1 MFKKRGVVGLVLLAV
16 LSPVLLPVLL
26 PVQPAHAMSPAPV
39 TDAVNATD
47 TTEQNWWRGAQAGE
61 EGDAPIYRSL
71 ADDRVYRYF
80 QLDNKLEVLLV
91 SDPASD
97 KSAASL
103 DVHVGTFQNPADRE
117 GLAHFLEHMLF
128 LGTEKYPEP
137 GAYQAFIGEHGGSH
151 NAYTSLE
158 HTNYFFAIDPAY
170 LDAALDQFAQ
180 FFVAPRFD
188 AAYVD
193 RERKAVESEY
203 RLKIK
208 DDGRREWEVLSELVN
223 PEHPLSQFSVGSLE
237 TLADREQDPV
247 REDLLAFYQQY
258 YSANLMT
265 LVVLGKEP
273 LDQLQSMVESRF
285 KNVKNQ
291 DTAIAHA
298 PIDLLLEHR
307 NSEAR
312 ITPEKE
318 RRELS
323 FLFPLESLQR
333 YWRTKPAVFL
343 GHLLGDEGE
352 HSLLAELKR
361 RGWAESLSA
370 GTAYDSRHGA
380 AFSMT
385 IALTPSG
392 VERYQQVQDASF
404 AWIERVKR
412 DGIVDWRYRELAEL
426 RRVDFR
432 FLEKSPSASYARTLA
447 AAMHDYPAAEVLRGQ
462 FDYQTFDAELIAD
475 IADKLNADNVLI
487 TLVAPEFKDLELLST
502 QVSTQPSKH
511 VSKHYQAPYSVQKI
525 AAERIAVWNTTGD
538 QLSDQSGS
546 QLINAT
552 LALPDKN
559 PYLAEHFPVSEK
571 GKEPRIPEQII
582 NTELLRLWHYPDNQ
596 FASPRSIFRAKILS
610 PAIASRQGTAL
621 GSLYLAMVRDQL
633 NAEMYPAM
641 LAGLDF
647 SLQLW
652 THGLGVSVSGYT
664 DKQSV
669 LLARVLE
676 VLAAPEWDEQR
687 FARIKTQLIREWQN
701 SRKQWPVRQVFG
713 EVAPLL
719 NGGHRPLELAKAL
732 APIELAALQAFVS
745 DLYQQGQVEAYAGGV
760 LGKDA
765 ARAMAQSVVNAL
777 NIKTLAIEG
786 ESYQVLKLSPSP
798 SLPRRRID
806 VDHADSSAVLYIQ
819 ASADTLAAR
828 AQFALLQNVL
838 EAPFY
843 TALRT
848 EKQLGYIVGNRIMPM
863 HRVPGMAL
871 YVQSPVLDSAGLI
884 GEIDGFLDSQ
894 KATVEAM
901 SEDDLARYQ
910 QSVLSVLEERPK
922 NLMELAGRHL
932 ESLALDYESFDF
944 RDRLA
949 AEVRAVSRDQL
960 IAAYS
965 ELQSEA
971 RRGLWLS
978 AEQGSL
984 NEDNNTV
991 TAEGLSELNK
1001 GQTYSYPA
1009 L

>member
-26 PVQPAHAMSPAPV
+26 PVPPAHAMSPDPV
-39 TDAVNATD
+39 TDAVSTEA
-47 TTEQNWWRGAQAGE
+47 TEQNWWRGAQAGE

-71 ADDRVYRYF
+71 ADDRAYRYL
-80 QLDNKLEVLLV
+80 QLDNKLKVLLV

-158 HTNYFFAIDPAY
+158 HTNYFFDIDPSH

-273 LDQLQSMVESRF
+273 LYQLQSMVESRF
-285 KNVKNQ
+285 NKVKNR
-291 DTAIAHA
+291 DTTIANV
-298 PIDLLLEHR
+298 PIELLLEHR

-323 FLFPLESLQR
+323 FLFPLESLQG

-352 HSLLAELKR
+352 RSLLAELKR
-361 RGWAESLSA
+361 RGWAEGLSA

-385 IALTPSG
+385 IALTPAG
-392 VERYQQVQDASF
+392 VEHYQQVQDASF
-404 AWIERVKR
+404 AWIGRVKR

-432 FLEKSPSASYARTLA
+432 FLEKSPSAPFARTLA
-447 AAMHDYPAAEVLRGQ
+447 AAMHDYPPAEVLRGQ
-462 FDYQTFDAELIAD
+462 FDYQTFDAELIAG

-487 TLVAPEFKDLELLST
+487 TLVAPEFKDLDLRSS
-502 QVSTQPSKH
+502 QASKH
-511 VSKHYQAPYSVQKI
+511 LSKHYQAPYSVQKI

-538 QLSDQSGS
+538 QSS
-546 QLINAT
+546 NAT

-571 GKEPRIPEQII
+571 SKEPRIPEQII
-582 NTELLRLWHYPDNQ
+582 NTELLTLWHYPDNQ
-596 FASPRSIFRAKILS
+596 FGSPRSIFSAKILS
-610 PAIASRQGTAL
+610 PGIANQQGTAL

-652 THGLGVSVSGYT
+652 THGLAVSVSGYA

-713 EVAPLL
+713 EVSPLL
-719 NGGHRPLELAKAL
+719 NDGHRPLELAEAL
-732 APIELAALQAFVS
+732 APIELTALQAFVG

-760 LGKDA
+760 LDKDA
-765 ARAMAQSVVNAL
+765 AGAMAQSVVNAL
-777 NIKTLAIEG
+777 NIKTLPGEG
-786 ESYQVLKLSPSP
+786 ESYQVLKLSPSA

-806 VDHADSSAVLYIQ
+806 VDHTDSSAVLYIQ
-819 ASADTLAAR
+819 AGADTLAAR

-863 HRVPGMAL
+863 RRVPGMAL
-871 YVQSPVLDSAGLI
+871 YVQSPVLDSTGLI

-894 KATVEAM
+894 KATIEAM

-932 ESLALDYESFDF
+932 ESLALDYEGFDF

-960 IAAYS
+960 IAAYG

-984 NEDNNTV
+984 SGDGHTV

-1001 GQTYSYPA
+1001 RQTYSYPA

>member
-16 LSPVLLPVLL
+16 LSPVLLPVMLTVLL
-26 PVQPAHAMSPAPV
+26 PVQPAHAMSPDPV
-39 TDAVNATD
+39 TDAVSTEA
-47 TTEQNWWRGAQAGE
+47 TEQSWWRGAQAGE

-71 ADDRVYRYF
+71 ADDRAYRYL
-80 QLDNKLEVLLV
+80 QLDNKLRVLLV

-158 HTNYFFAIDPAY
+158 HTNYFFDIDPAY

-247 REDLLAFYQQY
+247 REDLLAFYKQY

-273 LDQLQSMVESRF
+273 LDQLQNMVESRF
-285 KNVKNQ
+285 NNVKNR
-291 DTAIAHA
+291 DTTIANA
-298 PIDLLLEHR
+298 PIELLLEHR

-323 FLFPLESLQR
+323 FLFPLENLQG
-333 YWRTKPAVFL
+333 YWRAKPAVFL

-361 RGWAESLSA
+361 RGWAEGLSA

-380 AFSMT
+380 AFSMN

-392 VERYQQVQDASF
+392 VEHYQQVQDASF
-404 AWIERVKR
+404 AWIEQVKG

-426 RRVDFR
+426 SRVSFR
-432 FLEKSPSASYARTLA
+432 FLEKPPSASYARTLA

-487 TLVAPEFKDLELLST
+487 TLVAPEFKDLELS
-502 QVSTQPSKH
+502 SKQL
-511 VSKHYQAPYSVQKI
+511 SKHYQAPYSVQKI
-525 AAERIAVWNTTGD
+525 PAERIAAWNATGD
-538 QLSDQSGS
+538 QLRDQSS
-546 QLINAT
+546 NQVNNTT

-571 GKEPRIPEQII
+571 GEEPRIPEQII
-582 NTELLRLWHYPDNQ
+582 NTELLTLWHYPDNQ

-610 PAIASRQGTAL
+610 PAIARRQGTAL

-719 NGGHRPLELAKAL
+719 NGGHRPLELAEAL
-732 APIELAALQAFVS
+732 APIELAALQAFVG

-760 LGKDA
+760 LDKDA
-765 ARAMAQSVVNAL
+765 ARAMARSVVDAL
-777 NIKTLAIEG
+777 NIKTLPSEG
-786 ESYQVLKLSPSP
+786 ESYQVLKLSPSAN
-798 SLPRRRID
+798 LPRRRID

-819 ASADTLAAR
+819 GDADTLTAR

-960 IAAYS
+960 IAAYG

-991 TAEGLSELNK
+991 TAEGLSKLNK